1 MLSEHCATITPHT
14 YWAAKKRGP
23 SKRAQRDAELIPEI
37 QWLFDS
43 KGSARPSAN
52 FQVVGKAAV
61 STSAESTH
69 MKSVTKRGLL
79 VGATAVF
86 VLSGAVGIA
95 AAAVVI
101 DEQSNG
107 AVGTGFSSSGRIA
120 LGVVSVPNY
129 TVAGATSTMSE
140 EQFLARLDVAQEG
153 LAFASEVA
161 PVDDPTTLIL
171 LYRSDD
177 GSLLTV
183 RRARFETSES
193 MPANFQAWPIDGET
207 LFVAGGSKEAR
218 TKLGDFIASGANET
232 PGFTL
237 EITFGPS
244 NSAQLYW
251 RDFAAATGALS
262 LSAMAASAE
271 YLKVIE
277 TENEGERVELALAG
291 GEKVEGVRSSIVGAS
306 SYSWADGQGVILTL
320 DGQMDANSLAREV
333 AKVKRV
339 G

>member
-1 MLSEHCATITPHT
+1 
-14 YWAAKKRGP
+14 
-23 SKRAQRDAELIPEI
+23 
-37 QWLFDS
+37 
-43 KGSARPSAN
+43 
-52 FQVVGKAAV
+52 
-61 STSAESTH
+61 
-69 MKSVTKRGLL
+69 
-79 VGATAVF
+79 
-86 VLSGAVGIA
+86 
-95 AAAVVI
+95 
-101 DEQSNG
+101 
-107 AVGTGFSSSGRIA
+107 
-120 LGVVSVPNY
+120 
-129 TVAGATSTMSE
+129 MSE

-183 RRARFETSES
+183 RRARFETPES

-291 GEKVEGVRSSIVGAS
+291 GEKVEGVRSSIDGAS